1 MIKKDRY
8 KMFKSKEQ
16 LLKKEDEFFD
26 DLCSGYNTGILVA
39 FKSFSERIE
48 FYKTYRDNRFGLEK
62 EHPEINK
69 IATDYLWVIE
79 KKEGWC
85 YNEWLF
91 AYCFGDVE

>member
-1 MIKKDRY
+1 
-8 KMFKSKEQ
+8 MFKSKEE
-16 LLKKEDEFFD
+16 LKQKPLRGGNLSESRYQFNCGVD
-26 DLCSGYNTGILVA
+26 SA